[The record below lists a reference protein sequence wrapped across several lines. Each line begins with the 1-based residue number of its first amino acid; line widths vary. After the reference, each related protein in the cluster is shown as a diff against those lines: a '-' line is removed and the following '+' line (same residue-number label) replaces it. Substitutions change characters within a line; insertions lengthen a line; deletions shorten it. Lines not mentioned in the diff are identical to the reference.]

1 MAGAPGDRT
10 AGVLWRAGHLAG
22 EYTVLPDGCMDIIW
36 TGEHLL
42 IVGADTAPFVGYG
55 AHSSSP
61 IGFRF
66 HPGIAP
72 SVIGHDAHALTD
84 SRIPAGDLWP
94 SARVAEWTEQLCAS
108 VNPAATLV
116 ALCTESAGRP
126 PRVAEAATMLG
137 SGHPVTDVADRLG
150 VTTRTLHRLSLR
162 HFGYGPKTL
171 ARILRMRRAL
181 DLLPGADPSTVAY
194 SAGYADYAHMFR
206 DLTELTGR
214 SPVAFTSKQA
224 GPNQSSSNQSS
235 AQ

>member
-1 MAGAPGDRT
+1 MAAATGDRT
-10 AGVLWRAGHLAG
+10 AGALWRAGHLAG

-42 IVGADTAPFVGYG
+42 IVGADTAPYVG
-55 AHSSSP
+55 HSDNGWSP

-66 HPGIAP
+66 HPGVAP
-72 SVIGHDAHALTD
+72 SVIGHAAQALTD
-84 SRIPAGDLWP
+84 SRIPAADLWP
-94 SARVAEWTEQLCAS
+94 SARVAEWTERLWGS
-108 VNPAATLV
+108 TDPTATLT
-116 ALCTESAGRP
+116 ALCTEQAGRP
-126 PRVAEAATMLG
+126 PRVATAATLLG
-137 SGHPVTDVADRLG
+137 AGRPIADVADRLG

-181 DLLPGADPSTVAY
+181 DLLPGDDPTTVAY
-194 SAGYADYAHMFR
+194 AAGYADYAHMFR

-214 SPVAFTSKQA
+214 SPVAFTA
-224 GPNQSSSNQSS
+224 NQES